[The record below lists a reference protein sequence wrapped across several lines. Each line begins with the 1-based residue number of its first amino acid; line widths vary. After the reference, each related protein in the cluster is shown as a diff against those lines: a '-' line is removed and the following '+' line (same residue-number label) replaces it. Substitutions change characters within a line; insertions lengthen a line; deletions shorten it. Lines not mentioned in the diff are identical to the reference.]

1 METVAIQQSL
11 DRMIVED
18 LIGTPV
24 VKEVLMRMLR
34 SIESDRGRVL
44 MEKVMW
50 NDPEVMLSLIGS
62 LPHMINYTMNML
74 AGFGEEIREKFSP
87 QLLTEFLGSIIKDVD
102 TARIRDC
109 AVIYAA
115 LATDLWHASPEL
127 QGKIK
132 NVLRDFA
139 ESNPEFMVKAHEM
152 AVKQAPKMIGGG
164 ITAAACWINSID
176 EKDPQAVSRF
186 VQDIFRNVD
195 ADEFKKA
202 THVIVHAFLDQ
213 KPGFI
218 SWAWRLIISRFKGRK
233 V

>member
-1 METVAIQQSL
+1 
-11 DRMIVED
+11 MIVEE

-24 VKEVLMRMLR
+24 VKEILMRTLR
-34 SIESDRGRVL
+34 SIKPDRGRVL
-44 MEKVMW
+44 IEKVLW
-50 NDPEVMLSLIGS
+50 KDPEVMLSLISS
-62 LPHMINYTMNML
+62 LPHMINYTVNML

-87 QLLTEFLGSIIKDVD
+87 QLLTVFLGSVIKDVD
-102 TARIRDC
+102 TARIRDF

-115 LATDLWHASPEL
+115 LATDLWDASPEL

-139 ESNPEFMVKAHEM
+139 ESNPEFMAKAREM
-152 AVKQAPKMIGGG
+152 AVKQAPKIIGSGV
-164 ITAAACWINSID
+164 TAAACWINLID

-186 VQDIFRNVD
+186 VKDVFQNVD
-195 ADEFKKA
+195 ANEFKKA

-213 KPGFI
+213 KPGLI
-218 SWAWRLIISRFKGRK
+218 SWAWWLIVGRFGRRK